1 MCMMCSVKYAATG
14 LVILATSTGMPTV
27 ATMASAQVDSEA
39 VATQISSMQT
49 LSAAAAGAKVEGIS
63 EPEWLKQQ
71 NAAEAAARAAQGQG
85 AQSQPSTSRVVTYDV
100 TTKGAIRAN
109 VAEFKAQANA
119 TLNDSRGWA
128 RLGVRFQEVASGGMF
143 TLVLSE
149 ASQLPSFSPGCGT
162 EYSCRAGRYVII
174 NQDRWLG
181 ATPSWNNA
189 GGSLRDYR
197 HMVVNHET
205 GHWLGHDHA
214 QCPGAGQPALVMQ
227 QQSIS
232 LQGCSF
238 NPWPTASELWST
250 QLGIRKA

>member
-1 MCMMCSVKYAATG
+1 MSVRRLAGYIIVG
-14 LVILATSTGMPTV
+14 LMLVGVGSTSLIVSASEKQEIASLASLQTLPKTV
-27 ATMASAQVDSEA
+27 AEIKAPNLQ
-39 VATQISSMQT
+39 
-49 LSAAAAGAKVEGIS
+49 

-71 NAAEAAARAAQGQG
+71 NAAEAAARRVPQGG
-85 AQSQPSTSRVVTYDV
+85 SGIRVVTYSV
-100 TTKGAIRAN
+100 TTRGVITAN
-109 VAEFKAQANA
+109 LAEFKSQANA
-119 TLNDSRGWA
+119 TLNDQRGWA
-128 RLGVRFQEVASGGMF
+128 RMGIAFREVASGGNF

-149 ASQLPSFSPGCGT
+149 ASQLPSFSSGCGV

-181 ATPSWNNA
+181 ATPSWNQA

-214 QCPGAGQPALVMQ
+214 ECGGAGQPAPVMQ

-232 LQGCSF
+232 LQGCIF
-238 NPWPTASELWST
+238 NPWPIASELWST
-250 QLGIRKA
+250 QLGIRL